1 MAGEPILNNTTSNL
15 LQSGSGSGPVFTPE
29 DSTVRT
35 EAGVTSIQ
43 GTTDFVDDA
52 NVVTRDDSANI
63 HMDDMISRMND
74 SQDTEATLLD
84 FLAKPIV
91 LSKGTFNIT
100 DTYSFFNSYS
110 MPYAAFQS
118 ANSIVWRQKLA
129 GYFGIRMDLVFKIV
143 INANRFQQGRYIL
156 GWTPMTGASPT
167 TSNLKQIAINNMHNA
182 TLIQRTTV
190 PHVEFDLASDTSA
203 ELVIPYASV
212 KTFWP
217 LNSILSSTD
226 RDMLGFLNLYPYSP
240 MVSPAGS
247 TVASYTIY
255 CSMTNIRLFG
265 ASSAQAGNK
274 VLARK
279 GISDKEVSNSDN
291 GPISGVANA
300 VSKGFKEFS
309 SIPFIGE
316 YAKGISWVSDRIA
329 KTATMFG
336 FSKPTQGDSSTKMQ
350 ILVASNHTT
359 VDGDS
364 DARALS
370 YLSKPGV
377 VMMEGLS
384 GTAYDE
390 MDFSY
395 ITRKYAWFR
404 TFTMSLSNPADYT
417 LDSIYN
423 SPGASLIMVGGAASM
438 PPVCFV
444 QAFFAYWRG
453 SMKYKIKIVKTEFH
467 SGRIAVS
474 FFPTDVDTFTGNSNY
489 VNRMI
494 IDIRDTS
501 EFEFIIPYMASAP
514 WYDFAYST
522 GVIVFS
528 VVDPLVAPAT
538 VSSTITF
545 LVEVAGGDDI
555 EFSVPRTT
563 SMNPQIVVPQS
574 GGNENMLVSMTLG
587 SANIIADPNLSSATA
602 IGDKVSNF
610 RTYLKRYSDL
620 TPNNTLA
627 TNTANLLNSNLVYM
641 LPDAICGL
649 PTVVPSNYYNADA
662 YSIIASCYGI
672 IRGGIRIRDVVNR
685 GMLAVDANRS
695 SPGLFKI
702 STRGVVN
709 GLNSYIMQP
718 LPDNF
723 IDQTNQHIIFQDMS
737 TNPVISIEIPQY
749 TSTYGRCK
757 TDIFLI
763 QGGSTTATGNNYT
776 PWSSQTNLS
785 LSIAAPTKAITGL
798 EISNYQVLHNI
809 FRAVSD
815 DADFSVF
822 ISVPP
827 MQLRTVVGQTG
838 MR

>member
-1 MAGEPILNNTTSNL
+1 MAGEPILNSATSNL

-35 EAGVTSIQ
+35 ESGVTSIQ

-52 NVVTRDDSANI
+52 MVVKRDDSANI

-74 SQDTEATLLD
+74 TQIAETTLLD
-84 FLAKPIV
+84 FLAKPII
-91 LSKGTFNIT
+91 LSKGTFSIT
-100 DTYSFFNSYS
+100 DSYSFFNSFS
-110 MPYAAFQS
+110 MPYAAFQT

-182 TLIQRTTV
+182 TLTQRTTV

-217 LNSILSSTD
+217 LNSILSSSD
-226 RDMLGFLNLYPYSP
+226 RDMLGYLNLYPYSP

-255 CSMTNIRLFG
+255 CSMTNIKLFG

-274 VLARK
+274 VLAK
-279 GISDKEVSNSDN
+279 IGISDKEVSNSAN

-336 FSKPTQGDSSTKMQ
+336 FSKPTQGDSLTKMQ

-384 GTAYDE
+384 GKAYDE

-395 ITRKYAWFR
+395 ITRKYAFFYS
-404 TFTMSLSNPADYT
+404 FTMSLSDSADYVLGT
-417 LDSIYN
+417 IYN
-423 SPGASLIMVGGAASM
+423 VPSASQTTIALASHM
-438 PPVCFV
+438 TPVCFV
-444 QAFFAYWRG
+444 SSFFTLWRG
-453 SMKYKIKIVKTEFH
+453 SLKYKIKIVKTEFH

-474 FFPTDVDTFTGNSNY
+474 FFPTDVDVFTGNSNY

-494 IDIRDTS
+494 IDIRETN
-501 EFEFIIPYMASAP
+501 EFEFIIPYMSTSP
-514 WYDFAYST
+514 WHDYTSRT
-522 GVIVFS
+522 GIIQIT

-555 EFSVPRTT
+555 EFSIP
-563 SMNPQIVVPQS
+563 SALNMNPQVVVPQS

-587 SANIIADPNLSSATA
+587 STNIVADPNLASATA

-627 TNTANLLNSNLVYM
+627 TNTANLLNNNLLYM

-649 PTVVPSNYYNADA
+649 PTIVPSNYYNADA

-702 STRGVVN
+702 STRVITS
-709 GLNSYIMQP
+709 GLNNYIMQP

-723 IDQTNQHIIFQDMS
+723 TDQTNQHIIYQDMS
-737 TNPVISIEIPQY
+737 SNPVISVEIPQY
-749 TSTYGRCK
+749 TSTYGRSK
-757 TDIFLI
+757 ADIFLI
-763 QGGSTTATGNNYT
+763 QGGSTSSTGITYS
-776 PWSSQTNLS
+776 PWSSQTSLS
-785 LSIAAPTKAITGL
+785 LIIAAPTKTITGL
-798 EISNYQVLHNI
+798 EIANYQVLHNI
-809 FRAVSD
+809 SRAVSD

-827 MQLRTVVGQTG
+827 MQQRSVVGQTG